1 MMRKFSR
8 LHREESG
15 IAMVVAMMV
24 VFVVVLLS
32 IVILDLSIHNVDQAA
47 YDRKRVTSVAA
58 SEAGID
64 QAWNLVQYTKPQN
77 LPCASP
83 DTSTLGSAPGPAQYT
98 ASYVWYGS
106 TGSTLTC
113 PLSQT
118 NVPSAVLVTSTGTTN
133 QGVPRT
139 MQAYMTLQP
148 TFGGFDAAVI
158 AVQNTTFNNN
168 FAITGSAGNNGD
180 IYITNGNLTVTN
192 TPNIYGNV
200 YVPNGLVTMTNNNK
214 IIGNLWANGSISI
227 NSPASVTGKAISSTS
242 SISGTG
248 SVGGDATAGTTIA
261 SGLTVGGT
269 RYANSPQGPP
279 PTQVFPLLCQVAIA
293 GVCNALPWTGYTLHT
308 YTDCTAPRTFLR
320 TGTLTGDHVL
330 WINAVCNLNIQNND
344 VINFTGNLAIVTQGS
359 VTMTNQNNWNGAV
372 GKNLYFISNYRTGLT
387 CSSGSYNIATGSNSN
402 FANAHVLFYSPC
414 TVTLNNQNDFTG
426 QVIGDSVVINN
437 HFTLNAT
444 QVKVEGAG
452 DIVGFQQSIVYIR
465 EVRS

>member
-1 MMRKFSR
+1 MMRKLSR

-83 DTSTLGSAPGPAQYT
+83 DTATLGSAPGPAQYS

-106 TGSTLTC
+106 TGSVLTC

-148 TFGGFDAAVI
+148 TLGGFDAAII
-158 AVQNTTFNNN
+158 AVQNTIFNNN
-168 FAITGSAGNNGD
+168 FAITGSQGNNGD

-200 YVPNGLVTMTNNNK
+200 YVH
-214 IIGNLWANGSISI
+214 NGS
-227 NSPASVTGKAISSTS
+227 AS
-242 SISGTG
+242 
-248 SVGGDATAGTTIA
+248 
-261 SGLTVGGT
+261 
-269 RYANSPQGPP
+269 R
-279 PTQVFPLLCQVAIA
+279 
-293 GVCNALPWTGYTLHT
+293 
-308 YTDCTAPRTFLR
+308 
-320 TGTLTGDHVL
+320 
-330 WINAVCNLNIQNND
+330 
-344 VINFTGNLAIVTQGS
+344 
-359 VTMTNQNNWNGAV
+359 
-372 GKNLYFISNYRTGLT
+372 
-387 CSSGSYNIATGSNSN
+387 
-402 FANAHVLFYSPC
+402 
-414 TVTLNNQNDFTG
+414 
-426 QVIGDSVVINN
+426 
-437 HFTLNAT
+437 
-444 QVKVEGAG
+444 
-452 DIVGFQQSIVYIR
+452 
-465 EVRS
+465 